1 MTIQSLATFF
11 LAIFIFSITPGP
23 GVFALLASGMTKG
36 AKQSISLAFGMTI
49 SDIIYLL
56 LACYGLAAIATNYST
71 TFIIIQYMGA
81 FYLFYLGY
89 KMFTA
94 PININLE
101 NKKVQKKDFLMGFL
115 QGFLISA
122 SNPKVILFY
131 IAFLPTFL
139 DLNSLTQNDII
150 WITAVAFI
158 GLMMGLMSI
167 AIMANKAKIML
178 RSKKALSRLNK
189 TAGSIM
195 FGAGIFLL
203 TKD

>member
-11 LAIFIFSITPGP
+11 FAIFIFSITPGP

-36 AKQSISLAFGMTI
+36 VKQSISLAFGMTI
-49 SDIIYLL
+49 SDIVYLL
-56 LACYGLAAIATNYST
+56 LACYGLSAIATNYSNI
-71 TFIIIQYMGA
+71 FVIIQYIGA
-81 FYLFYLGY
+81 LYLFYLGY

-94 PININLE
+94 PVDIDIKN
-101 NKKVQKKDFLMGFL
+101 NKIEKQDFFMGFI

-139 DLNSLTQNDII
+139 DLNSLVQNDILL
-150 WITAVAFI
+150 ITVVAMI

-167 AIMANKAKIML
+167 AIMANRAKIVL
-178 RSKKALSRLNK
+178 KSKQAVSRLNK

-195 FGAGIFLL
+195 FGAGMFLL
-203 TKD
+203 ARD

>member
-1 MTIQSLATFF
+1 VTIQSLATFF
-11 LAIFIFSITPGP
+11 FAIFIFSITPGP

-36 AKQSISLAFGMTI
+36 VKQSISLAFGMTI
-49 SDIIYLL
+49 SDIVYLL
-56 LACYGLAAIATNYST
+56 LACYGLSAIATNYSNI
-71 TFIIIQYMGA
+71 FVIIQYIGA
-81 FYLFYLGY
+81 LYLFYLGY

-94 PININLE
+94 PVDIDIKN
-101 NKKVQKKDFLMGFL
+101 NKIEKQDFFMGFI

-139 DLNSLTQNDII
+139 DLNSLVQNDILL
-150 WITAVAFI
+150 ITVVAMI

-167 AIMANKAKIML
+167 AIMANRAKIVL
-178 RSKKALSRLNK
+178 KSKQAVIRLNK

-195 FGAGIFLL
+195 FGAGMFLL
-203 TKD
+203 ARD

>member
-11 LAIFIFSITPGP
+11 FAIFIFSITPGP

-36 AKQSISLAFGMTI
+36 VKQSISLAFGMTI
-49 SDIIYLL
+49 SDIVYLL
-56 LACYGLAAIATNYST
+56 LACYGLSAIATNYSNI
-71 TFIIIQYMGA
+71 FVIIQYIGA
-81 FYLFYLGY
+81 LYLFYLGY

-94 PININLE
+94 PVDIDIKN
-101 NKKVQKKDFLMGFL
+101 NKIEKQDFFMGFI

-139 DLNSLTQNDII
+139 DLNSLVQNDILL
-150 WITAVAFI
+150 ITVVAMI

-167 AIMANKAKIML
+167 AIMANRAKIVL
-178 RSKKALSRLNK
+178 KSKQAVIRLNK

-195 FGAGIFLL
+195 FGAGMFLL
-203 TKD
+203 ARD